1 MEKYYL
7 KNRDTPFFSV
17 IVPSYNRRDEIQE
30 LLLSLENQDLP
41 KKQFEVVLVDD
52 GSMDGTEAWVK
63 EFRDRSSLQ
72 VTYVW
77 KEHGGPGASR
87 NLGMENAKGDVFIFI
102 DSDCTAPHDWLV
114 GIKEALDK
122 NPSIQAFGGRDDA
135 KLEFS
140 PLLKA
145 INYTM
150 TSFLSTGGMRGGK
163 KRRLAKFYP
172 RSFNMGIRRDLYD
185 KMGGFGNLRHGQ
197 DIEFSNRILKSG
209 ANVAYIHD
217 SVVFHKRRTS
227 SIKFFKQ
234 VFNWGVA
241 RINLSR
247 IDSAMLEPLHF
258 APAFG
263 LWFTLIFTLFAFL
276 FPPVFP
282 FWLIF
287 VILVGILLLGSG
299 VHAALKWKSLSTGF
313 IVPAV
318 MGIQIVG
325 YAWGF
330 TSAFVW
336 RVLLKKEEFAGFIK
350 RYYG

>member
-1 MEKYYL
+1 M
-7 KNRDTPFFSV
+7 KNRDTHFFSV
-17 IVPSYNRRDEIQE
+17 IVPSYNRKDEIQE

-41 KKQFEVVLVDD
+41 KKQFEVILVDD
-52 GSMDGTEAWVK
+52 GSMDTTEAWVK
-63 EFRDRSSLQ
+63 EFQDRSSVQLN
-72 VTYVW
+72 YVW

-87 NLGMENAKGDVFIFI
+87 NIGMENAKGDVFIFI
-102 DSDCTAPHDWLV
+102 DSDCTAPPDWLV
-114 GIKEALDK
+114 GIKEAFDK

-135 KLEFS
+135 KQEFS

-163 KRRLAKFYP
+163 KRRLSKFYP

-197 DIEFSNRILKSG
+197 DIELSNRILKSG

-227 SIKFFKQ
+227 IIKFFKQ

-276 FPPVFP
+276 FQPIFP
-282 FWLIF
+282 FWLMF
-287 VILVGILLLGSG
+287 VILVGILLFGSA
-299 VHAALKWKSLSTGF
+299 VHAAFKWKSLFTGF

-325 YAWGF
+325 YGLGF
-330 TSAFVW
+330 TSAFIW
-336 RVLLKKEEFAGFIK
+336 RVVLKKEEFAGFIK

>member
-1 MEKYYL
+1 M
-7 KNRDTPFFSV
+7 KNRDTHFFSV
-17 IVPSYNRRDEIQE
+17 IVPCYNRKDEIQE
-30 LLLSLENQDLP
+30 LLSSLESQDLP
-41 KKQFEVVLVDD
+41 KKQFEVILVDD
-52 GSMDGTEAWVK
+52 GSTDGTEAWVK
-63 EFRDRSSLQ
+63 EFKDRSSVQ
-72 VTYVW
+72 INYVW

-87 NLGMENAKGDVFIFI
+87 NIGMENAKGNVFIFI
-102 DSDCTAPHDWLV
+102 DSDCTAPPDWLA
-114 GIKEALDK
+114 GIKEAFDK
-122 NPSIQAFGGRDDA
+122 NPSIQAFGGRDNA
-135 KLEFS
+135 KREFS

-150 TSFLSTGGMRGGK
+150 TSFLTTGGMRGGK

-172 RSFNMGIRRDLYD
+172 RSFNMGIHRDLYK

-197 DIEFSNRILKSG
+197 DIEFSHRILQSG

-227 SIKFFKQ
+227 ITKFFKQ

-263 LWFTLIFTLFAFL
+263 LWFTLFFTLFALL
-276 FPPVFP
+276 FRPVFP
-282 FWLIF
+282 FWLMF
-287 VILVGILLLGSG
+287 VILVGILLVGSG
-299 VHAALKWKSLSTGF
+299 VHAALKWKSLFTGF
-313 IVPAV
+313 IVPCMMV
-318 MGIQIVG
+318 IQIVG
-325 YAWGF
+325 YALGF
-330 TSAFVW
+330 TSAFIW
-336 RVLLKKEEFAGFIK
+336 RILLKKEAFAGFSK